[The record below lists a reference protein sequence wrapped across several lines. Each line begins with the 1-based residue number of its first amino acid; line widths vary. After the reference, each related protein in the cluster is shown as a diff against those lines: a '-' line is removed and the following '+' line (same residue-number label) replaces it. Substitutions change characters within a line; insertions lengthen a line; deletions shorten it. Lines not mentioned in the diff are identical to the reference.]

1 MAREGIER
9 NKLDYILTDLLP
21 VELSGRF
28 SYRPFYEFLMEK
40 EHNGEEQ

>member
-28 SYRPFYEFLMEK
+28 SYIKIYLIIIEK
-40 EHNGEEQ
+40 